1 MNQNQHPTHSDDE
14 KIRRSGTGGP
24 IPAEDLSEEALRD
37 AERLGDGS
45 PAVEPRT
52 GDHEEAPRE

>member
-1 MNQNQHPTHSDDE
+1 MNQNEHSTKSGDE

-24 IPAEDLSEEALRD
+24 VPAEDLGEEELRE

-52 GDHEEAPRE
+52 GDPEGTPKE